1 MTIGEVI
8 EMLMKIFEYLS
19 EILGGMFSK
28 NEDAETPEGEEAP
41 AA

>member
-19 EILGGMFSK
+19 EYLGGLFASQ
-28 NEDAETPEGEEAP
+28 EDEGTADEEA